1 MRDQLK
7 AQTHA
12 ALKAQDKPRLS
23 ALRMISAALQERDLA
38 SRGAI
43 SDAEIVGLLKR
54 MIKQRRESQAIY
66 ARAGRTAQAE
76 QEAGEIAVIEEFL
89 PEQLSEEEVKGH
101 IAAILKEV
109 GATSPREIGKVMGLL
124 KERYAGRMD
133 FARANALARELL
145 K

>member
-66 ARAGRTAQAE
+66 ARRASPA
-76 QEAGEIAVIEEFL
+76 
-89 PEQLSEEEVKGH
+89 
-101 IAAILKEV
+101 
-109 GATSPREIGKVMGLL
+109 SPR
-124 KERYAGRMD
+124 
-133 FARANALARELL
+133 
-145 K
+145 